1 MKKSLKEIFNE
12 QLCIGLLAKHTNTN
26 KFAYQPT
33 NDLGAYHEIM
43 SLDDEEVDKIEIITK
58 IQIIENY
65 YIYYFEETDTSW
77 EEEFETM
84 EEAIKSIIKREEERW
99 S

>member
-12 QLCIGLLAKHTNTN
+12 KYCIGLLAKHTNTN

-33 NDLGAYHEIM
+33 NDIGAYYDIM

-58 IQIIENY
+58 IQIIDSY

-77 EEEFETM
+77 EEEYNTL
-84 EEAIKSIIKREEERW
+84 EEAIKSIIKREEER
-99 S
+99 

>member
-12 QLCIGLLAKHTNTN
+12 RYCIGLLAKHTNTN

-33 NDLGAYHEIM
+33 NDIGAYYDIM

-58 IQIIENY
+58 IQIIDSY

-77 EEEFETM
+77 EEEYNTL
-84 EEAIKSIIKREEERW
+84 EEAIKSIIEREEER
-99 S
+99 